1 MARQY
6 EKYKADTLQKELNT
20 PDAYMQR
27 IMKKIKLNELYDVL
41 DYYYTSDKQNT
52 CPVLIKIENED
63 ILDLENNSKDG
74 FVNHGHLN
82 TDGEGQ

>member
-41 DYYYTSDKQNT
+41 DYYYTSDK
-52 CPVLIKIENED
+52 
-63 ILDLENNSKDG
+63 
-74 FVNHGHLN
+74 
-82 TDGEGQ
+82 